1 MFASLRSSLGRL
13 RALFMGR
20 RLDEEFDREVE
31 SHLTLLTEENIRHGM
46 APDDARRA
54 ALRSFGGV
62 TQAKE
67 HNREHRGLRQVE
79 ICLQDLRYA
88 WRILRS
94 RPGFTAVAVLTLALG
109 IGANTAMFSVVNA
122 VMWGS
127 LPYRNPERIAYFFVG
142 DVAHGGFDDDIS
154 IADFAD
160 WNNQNR
166 VFDQMA
172 AFRGTHF
179 TLAADGVEPERIAG
193 NLITTNWLTVLG
205 WKVWMGRNFLPEEEQ
220 PGRDSVV
227 ILSHQCWRRT
237 FSADPN
243 ILGRKVTL
251 NGQLYAVVGI
261 LPPGLRFWQ
270 RDAYIPFPL
279 SNFSADRATLQY
291 AHAVARL
298 KPGVSMPQA
307 QAEMASIA
315 RRIELENPATNQY
328 RSVKL
333 RTLLESETDWGP
345 TRRRMRQTLL
355 VMLGA
360 AGLVTLMACVNVAS
374 LLLVRG
380 LKRQKEFVMRIAL
393 GSSRARLARQLLTEA
408 LLLFLCGGAA
418 GLALAVTARNL
429 MVKATASYLDGA
441 TVDGGTTIDLNPR
454 IFLFSFAV
462 SLIAGA
468 LFGLAPALQAVR
480 VNLNDALKDTVKPS
494 GGGWRRNRLRSSL
507 IAMEISLAMVML
519 VGFGLLARSFAKVM
533 AAPQGFERA
542 NVLTIAVGLNQE
554 KYAAP
559 ARQLEFSRKLLDEL
573 RQMPGV
579 RTAGIA
585 SSIPLMGGSAIPFFI
600 EGRDGAGQTQATV
613 RKLEVSP
620 GYFQTFRIPVRR
632 GRLFS
637 EHDDE
642 TAPAVALVNETLA
655 RRYFP
660 GESPLGKRVKIEDP
674 RNPWCEIVAVVADA
688 HQRNLDE
695 DEEPIFYRPW
705 YQAPQTDLTAVVQ
718 TNAAAD
724 MPAAGAALSAKL
736 RSLDKDQPWE
746 RVQTMQQVI
755 DDSESVVLRRPIVL
769 LLGTFG
775 TIALL
780 LAVVGIYGV
789 LSYSV
794 TERTHEIGIRM
805 ALGAL
810 PGNVVRAVL
819 GETLALLAAGLSAG
833 LAMALA
839 LTRLLPTG
847 AIGWSGA
854 AIHLYGVTRTDAIT
868 YSGVTLL
875 LSLVALLASYIP
887 ARRAA
892 RIDPMRALRY
902 E

>member
-1 MFASLRSSLGRL
+1 MVASLRSFLGRL
-13 RALFMGR
+13 RALFIGR
-20 RLDEEFDREVE
+20 RLDDEFDREVE
-31 SHLTLLTEENIRHGM
+31 SHLTLLTEENIRQGM
-46 APDDARRA
+46 APDDACRA
-54 ALRSFGGV
+54 ALRAFGGV

-67 HNREHRGLRQVE
+67 HNREHRGLRQAE

-94 RPGFTAVAVLTLALG
+94 RPGFTVVAVLTLALG

-122 VMWGS
+122 VMWQE
-127 LPYRNPERIAYFFVG
+127 LPYQSPERIAYFLVG
-142 DVAHGGFDDDIS
+142 DLAHGGFDDDIS
-154 IADFAD
+154 IADFVD
-160 WNNQNR
+160 WKRQNR
-166 VFDQMA
+166 VFDEMA
-172 AFRGTHF
+172 TFRGAHHL

-193 NLITTNWLTVLG
+193 NLITANLLPVLG
-205 WKVWMGRNFLPEEEQ
+205 WNVWIGRNFLPEEEQ
-220 PGRDSVV
+220 PGHDNVV

-243 ILGRKVTL
+243 ILGKKITL
-251 NGQLYAVVGI
+251 DGRPYAVVGV
-261 LPPGLRFWQ
+261 LPAGLRLWG
-270 RDAYIPFPL
+270 RDVYVPFAL
-279 SNFSADRATLQY
+279 STFSADRGTLQY

-298 KPGVSMPQA
+298 KPGVTMAQA
-307 QAEMASIA
+307 QTEMANVA
-315 RRIELENPATNQY
+315 REIELDNPATNQY

-333 RTLLESETDWGP
+333 RTLLENETDWGP

-374 LLLVRG
+374 LLLARG

-393 GSSRARLARQLLTEA
+393 GSSRARIARQLLTET

-418 GLALAVTARNL
+418 GLVLAVTARHL
-429 MVKATASYLDGA
+429 MVKTTASYLNGA
-441 TVDGGTTIDLNPR
+441 TVDGGTTIALNPR
-454 IFLFSFAV
+454 IFLFSFVV

-480 VNLNDALKDTVKPS
+480 VNLNDALNDVVKDS
-494 GGGWRRNRLRSSL
+494 GGWRRNRLRSTL
-507 IAMEISLAMVML
+507 ISMEISLAMVML
-519 VGFGLLARSFAKVM
+519 VGFGLLARSFIKVM
-533 AAPQGFERA
+533 EAPQGFEPA
-542 NVLTIAVGLNQE
+542 NVLTIFAGLNQE
-554 KYAAP
+554 KYATP
-559 ARQLEFSRKLLDEL
+559 ARRLEFSRKLLDEIY
-573 RQMPGV
+573 QMPGV

-585 SSIPLMGGSAIPFFI
+585 SAIPLMGGSEITFFI
-600 EGRDGAGQTQATV
+600 EGRDGARQTQATV

-620 GYFQTFRIPVRR
+620 GYFSTFGIPLRQ
-632 GRLFS
+632 GRLFND
-637 EHDDE
+637 HDDE
-642 TAPAVALVNETLA
+642 TAPTVALVNETLA

-660 GESPLGKRVKIEDP
+660 DESPLGKRVKIEGT
-674 RNPWCEIVAVVADA
+674 RNPWCEIVGVVADA
-688 HQRNLDE
+688 HQRNMDE
-695 DEEPIFYRPW
+695 DEAPLFFRPW
-705 YQAPQTDLTAVVQ
+705 HQAPQTDLTAVAKI
-718 TNAAAD
+718 NAAAGL
-724 MPAAGAALSAKL
+724 PAAGAALRTKL
-736 RSLDKDQPWE
+736 HTLDKDQAWE
-746 RVQTMQQVI
+746 RVQTMEEVI
-755 DDSESVVLRRPIVL
+755 DDSESVVLRRPIVV
-769 LLGTFG
+769 LLGTLG

-810 PGNVVRAVL
+810 PGNVVKVILR
-819 GETLALLAAGLSAG
+819 ETLILLSIGLGTG

-868 YSGVTLL
+868 YSGVILI